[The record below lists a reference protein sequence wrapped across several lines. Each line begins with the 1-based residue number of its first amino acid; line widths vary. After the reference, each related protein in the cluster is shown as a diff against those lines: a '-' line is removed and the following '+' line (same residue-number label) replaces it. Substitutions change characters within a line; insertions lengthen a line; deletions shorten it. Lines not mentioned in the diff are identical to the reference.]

1 MKYASHILIVVFAVV
16 QVSTLVSAQEAHA
29 PVSKTTVDPSGTW
42 RREYDWYDTR
52 IDEVIRL
59 NLKEDGKVVGTLLR
73 NDAASEIK
81 NGKLKGN
88 ELSFSV
94 SNDYQGTAWI
104 TMYTGIIKR
113 DKIDSTVVLQV
124 GDQSWD
130 FG

>member
-1 MKYASHILIVVFAVV
+1 MKYSIHILIAVLAV
-16 QVSTLVSAQEAHA
+16 GQVTTLISAQEALLPA
-29 PVSKTTVDPSGTW
+29 SKTKVDPSGTW
-42 RREYDWYDTR
+42 RREYDWYGT
-52 IDEVIRL
+52 IIEEVIRL

-104 TMYTGIIKR
+104 TSFTGIIK
-113 DKIDSTVVLQV
+113 
-124 GDQSWD
+124 GDD
-130 FG
+130 D